1 LVVWFVNNSDLSD
14 KDKQS
19 ILDNLVFFETPDEA
33 AKAFFAGELDAA
45 ATWEPYITQAESM
58 TDSHALFTTK
68 ASTGLVMDGIL
79 FNKAFAEANTDVVN
93 KFIEGALQAADLYET
108 DMDTIRGVMP
118 MFSTATDDEI
128 IDNCAGAKLATW
140 KDNSDLLNGNA
151 KTIYTD
157 MCDVWSTIGESSEKD
172 EVDDIFVDTYVQNLA
187 DTFSSDDSTSFNE
200 AVVVTEDN
208 EDEVIDAE
216 AMLTKSATVQ
226 FIKST
231 AKFSD
236 SAAAKEEL
244 DKFIKIAEVLDGAI
258 IQVEGNT
265 DPNPT
270 SDPDDSLN
278 KKLSKSRADAVKKY
292 LVMNGI
298 DADRIV
304 TVGNG
309 SSNPVVENDSEENR
323 AKNRRTDIS
332 FKMIE
337 Q

>member
-1 LVVWFVNNSDLSD
+1 MSD
-14 KDKQS
+14 
-19 ILDNLVFFETPDEA
+19 A
-33 AKAFFAGELDAA
+33 
-45 ATWEPYITQAESM
+45 
-58 TDSHALFTTK
+58 HALFTTK

-79 FNKAFAEANTDVVN
+79 FNKAFAEANPEVVN
-93 KFIEGALQAADLYET
+93 KFIQGSLQAAGVYET
-108 DMDTIRGVMP
+108 EMETIKSVMP
-118 MFSTATDDEI
+118 MFSTATDEEI
-128 IDNCAGAKLATW
+128 VDNCGGAKLATW

-157 MCDVWSTIGESSEKD
+157 MCDVWASIGESSEKD
-172 EVDDIFVDTYVQNLA
+172 IVDAIFDDTYIKNLEGQ
-187 DTFSSDDSTSFNE
+187 FSSDETSMTE
-200 AVVVTEDN
+200 TVKVTEDN
-208 EDEVIDAE
+208 EDEIIDAE
-216 AMLTKSATVQ
+216 AMLSKSVTVN

-236 SAAAKEEL
+236 TKEAKAAL
-244 DKFIKIAEVLDGAI
+244 DEFIKIANILDGAI

-265 DPNPT
+265 DPNPN
-270 SDPDDSLN
+270 SDPEDKYN
-278 KKLSKSRADAVKKY
+278 KKLSKYRADAVKKY

-309 SSNPVVENDSEENR
+309 SSKPVVKNDTEEHR
-323 AKNRRTDIS
+323 AMNRRTDIS